1 MEGFI
6 NILIAKL
13 TVFNDKR
20 RVDML

>member
-13 TVFNDKR
+13 TVFNDKQS
-20 RVDML
+20 VDML